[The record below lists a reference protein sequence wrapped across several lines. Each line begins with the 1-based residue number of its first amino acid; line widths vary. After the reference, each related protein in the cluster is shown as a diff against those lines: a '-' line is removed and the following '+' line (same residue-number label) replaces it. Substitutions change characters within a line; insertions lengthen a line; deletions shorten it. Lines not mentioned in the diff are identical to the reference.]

1 MLSTVHTIAI
11 NGLDASRVLI
21 EINVTPFSQPRDALY
36 VMVGLP
42 DSAVK
47 ESKTRVHL
55 PWKTVDTMREEQRM
69 WQ

>member
-42 DSAVK
+42 DSGVENLRSRA
-47 ESKTRVHL
+47 RCR
-55 PWKTVDTMREEQRM
+55 PA
-69 WQ
+69 